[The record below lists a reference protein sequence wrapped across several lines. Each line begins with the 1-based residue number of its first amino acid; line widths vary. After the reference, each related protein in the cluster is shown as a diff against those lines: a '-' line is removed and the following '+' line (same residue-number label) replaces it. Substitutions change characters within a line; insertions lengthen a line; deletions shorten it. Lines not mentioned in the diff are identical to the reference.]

1 MPTSNSLNISSSGL
15 VKFDGTATFSAV
27 TTTQYNTLVGATSN
41 GIASIAPSATSGVPL
56 ISQGASANPVYG
68 TAVVAGGGTG
78 QTTLTQY
85 GVLVGAGTSPI
96 AQLATGSSGQVLQ
109 SGGASANPAWS
120 TATYPATAG
129 TSGNVLT
136 SDGTNW
142 LSSAAPSGSV
152 SVATG
157 TLTSSQIKSIN
168 SSAVALVAAQGVGKA
183 IIPLQLII
191 KLNYGSNVFVAGSGQ
206 QIRLYYGTSILL
218 GTAVGNSVITSSSN
232 RMAYTSAFTYT
243 DNAASSTQNVAL
255 NFYTTDSAITG
266 NASNDS
272 TITWQLMY
280 VVVTL

>member
-15 VKFDGTATFSAV
+15 VKFDGTAAFSAV
-27 TTTQYNTLVGATSN
+27 TTTQYNTLVGSTSN
-41 GIASIAPSATSGVPL
+41 GISNVAPSATSGVPL
-56 ISQGASANPVYG
+56 ISQGSSANPAYG

-142 LSSAAPSGSV
+142 LSSSAPSGSV

-168 SSAVALVAAQGVGKA
+168 SSAVALVAAQGAGKA